1 MKKTIAFIFLI
12 HFYLCTFSQSESYF
26 KNNGMFILDFGLSG
40 NEYLNL
46 NIDIVSKRFLYGF
59 QYDFIRNSKIIGEDY
74 TSTINWNQFPEDFV
88 SSGKEITQIITFNF
102 GYNIF
107 EKFILGCGLGFGED
121 INYKNMYDNYHILG
135 NNGYYHLIKEGEI
148 KPQIKVFAK
157 YFIPITKKFHI
168 SLSSQLTSLTGFGG
182 SAGIGILLQ

>member
-59 QYDFIRNSKIIGEDY
+59 QYEFIRNSKIIGEDY

-88 SSGKEITQIITFNF
+88 SRGK
-102 GYNIF
+102 
-107 EKFILGCGLGFGED
+107 
-121 INYKNMYDNYHILG
+121 
-135 NNGYYHLIKEGEI
+135 
-148 KPQIKVFAK
+148 
-157 YFIPITKKFHI
+157 
-168 SLSSQLTSLTGFGG
+168 
-182 SAGIGILLQ
+182 